1 MEKLSSRH
9 GAVVFF
15 GVFIQYFLLKINC
28 KISFNYNPGHNIL
41 RHFDVWQNFRVT
53 TSETNGDY

>member
-1 MEKLSSRH
+1 MGGWRI
-9 GAVVFF
+9 ARNVVYS
-15 GVFIQYFLLKINC
+15 GNGGDLL
-28 KISFNYNPGHNIL
+28 YNPGHNIL